1 MERRNSPRARCRL
14 RCELTRLHQ
23 RADGTVLDI
32 SEGGLSVHTQLAVE
46 QGEPVLVQIEV
57 PKQGHLELET
67 IVWHIRRGH
76 RRDTGEPF
84 NLLGLMVSKAP
95 AAYFSLLP
103 DTAPHEPRELER
115 TPEPEPQP
123 LPDSGTDPPEP
134 EPQPLPDSGTDP
146 PEPEP
151 QPLPDSGTDP
161 PELDLHPF
169 RIRIKARSGP
179 RTRVLSLSAESESEA
194 RALAM
199 SELDDEWQ
207 VLEVRSA

>member
-103 DTAPHEPRELER
+103 DTAPHAPRELER

-123 LPDSGTDPPEP
+123 LPDSGTDAPEP
-134 EPQPLPDSGTDP
+134 EPRPLPDSGTDP
-146 PEPEP
+146 PAP
-151 QPLPDSGTDP
+151 
-161 PELDLHPF
+161 DLHPF
-169 RIRIKARSGP
+169 RIRVKARSGP

-199 SELDDEWQ
+199 SELNDEWD